1 MQSDQ
6 LQSQHAMSCIKF
18 PVITELVYFANAE
31 KAAVKISMFQ
41 LKFIVFANLMICM
54 IVLLSKSIE
63 NNIAKTYLSSNILF
77 VKSQS

>member
-54 IVLLSKSIE
+54 SESIE

>member
-18 PVITELVYFANAE
+18 PVITELVGFANAE

-41 LKFIVFANLMICM
+41 LKFIVFANL
-54 IVLLSKSIE
+54 
-63 NNIAKTYLSSNILF
+63 ILC
-77 VKSQS
+77 VVDLVII

>member
-41 LKFIVFANLMICM
+41 LKFIVFANLLIRM
-54 IVLLSKSIE
+54 IVW
-63 NNIAKTYLSSNILF
+63 
-77 VKSQS
+77 

>member
-1 MQSDQ
+1 MQSDP

-18 PVITELVYFANAE
+18 PVITELVRFANAE

-41 LKFIVFANLMICM
+41 LKFIVFANLMICI

-63 NNIAKTYLSSNILF
+63 TNNSKTYLRSCVLF

>member
-18 PVITELVYFANAE
+18 PVITELVRFANAE

-41 LKFIVFANLMICM
+41 LEFVVFANL
-54 IVLLSKSIE
+54 
-63 NNIAKTYLSSNILF
+63 ILC
-77 VKSQS
+77 VVD

>member
-31 KAAVKISMFQ
+31 KAAVKISMYQ

-54 IVLLSKSIE
+54 IVNRLKI
-63 NNIAKTYLSSNILF
+63 ILQ
-77 VKSQS
+77 KHI